1 VKTVCFQPKS
11 FYTNG
16 NTKIQKRVT
25 EADDT
30 HIPDGLIA
38 TNEPTSVTIALGM
51 WILSVAFLAWS
62 WRKAKATYSR
72 SITALLAIS
81 SAFVFAAQ
89 MINFPIAF
97 GTSGHL
103 VGGTFLAVLLGPYTA
118 MLSMT
123 IVLLMQAFFF
133 ADGGILAFGMN
144 AFNMAVIGGLSF
156 FLIKLLTRGS
166 AGSRRFIPSVFVASW
181 LSVMVGAFLA
191 ALEVSPAFA
200 GGAMVTVPSM
210 LFYHAIIGLSEGA
223 ITAVLISSVQRM
235 QPAVMGGLTLLKEKT
250 KL

>member
-1 VKTVCFQPKS
+1 M
-11 FYTNG
+11 
-16 NTKIQKRVT
+16 
-25 EADDT
+25 
-30 HIPDGLIA
+30 HIPDGLI
-38 TNEPTSVTIALGM
+38 TNAPSIAAAVAM
-51 WILSVAFLAWS
+51 WIVSLTFLAWS
-62 WRKAKATYSR
+62 WKKAKATYSR

-103 VGGTFLAVLLGPYTA
+103 VGGTFLAVLLGPYAA

-133 ADGGILAFGMN
+133 ADGGILALGMN

-156 FLIKLLTRGS
+156 FLIKLFTRGS

-181 LSVMVGAFLA
+181 LSVMTGALVA

-200 GGAMVTVPSM
+200 GGVMVTVPSM
-210 LFYHAIIGLSEGA
+210 LFYHAIIGLGEGA
-223 ITAVLISSVQRM
+223 ITAVLISSIQRM
-235 QPAVMGGLTLLKEKT
+235 QPAIMGGLSMLKEKT
-250 KL
+250 HL

>member
-1 VKTVCFQPKS
+1 M
-11 FYTNG
+11 
-16 NTKIQKRVT
+16 
-25 EADDT
+25 
-30 HIPDGLIA
+30 HIPDGLI
-38 TNEPTSVTIALGM
+38 TNAPSIAAAVVM
-51 WILSVAFLAWS
+51 WIASLAFLVWS
-62 WRKAKATYSR
+62 WKKAKATYSR

-103 VGGTFLAVLLGPYTA
+103 VGGTFLAVLLGPYAA

-156 FLIKLLTRGS
+156 FLIKLFTRGQG
-166 AGSRRFIPSVFVASW
+166 GSRRLIPSVFVASW
-181 LSVMVGAFLA
+181 LSVMAGALVA
-191 ALEVSPAFA
+191 ALEVSPSFA
-200 GGAMVTVPSM
+200 GGVLVTVPSM
-210 LFYHAIIGLSEGA
+210 LFYHAIIGLGEGA
-223 ITAVLISSVQRM
+223 ITAVLISSIQRM
-235 QPAVMGGLTLLKEKT
+235 QPAIIGGLTLLKEKT